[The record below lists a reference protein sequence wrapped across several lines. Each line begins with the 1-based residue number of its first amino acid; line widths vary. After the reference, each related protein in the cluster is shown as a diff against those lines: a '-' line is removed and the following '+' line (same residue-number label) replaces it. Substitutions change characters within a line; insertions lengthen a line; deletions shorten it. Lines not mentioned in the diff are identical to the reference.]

1 MDAALKRRSTLE
13 EVQAHSAGRYQMA
26 KSAAMELPGDEGF
39 VGKVKAW
46 PQRAKSF
53 YNDVR
58 TEMRKVTVPNRKE
71 VQGTT
76 TVVIITVFLF
86 GLYFWIVDSI
96 IGKGLDQLLK
106 FLTAK

>member
-1 MDAALKRRSTLE
+1 
-13 EVQAHSAGRYQMA
+13 MA
-26 KSAAMELPGDEGF
+26 KSAAIEVADDKSFG
-39 VGKVKAW
+39 GKLKAW

-58 TEMRKVTVPNRKE
+58 TEMRKVTTPSRKE

-86 GLYFWIVDSI
+86 GVYFWAVDTV
-96 IGKGLDQLLK
+96 IGKGLDYMLK
-106 FLTAK
+106 TLSR